1 MSCKSGARADLLGSL
16 QVLQQAVGASIV
28 LLRLASTLPELPAQY
43 INLPLIRL
51 QIASSS
57 PQP

>member
-16 QVLQQAVGASIV
+16 QVLQQAVGPSIV
-28 LLRLASTLPELPAQY
+28 LLRLAGTLPELPAQY
-43 INLPLIRL
+43 INLPLICL
-51 QIASSS
+51 QIASSL